1 MNRQQGFSLLET
13 LAAILLLA
21 IAVAALMRVAGA
33 SLNLT
38 DKLGQ
43 ATRADMLAQGKLDA
57 LGIAEPLAPG
67 EHEGRF
73 DKDYRW
79 RLRVLPWQDG
89 ELPPD
94 AALMLYR
101 VELHVLW
108 GDARRPREM
117 ERHNIARRITGGG
130 VEFGLAL
137 GGRRLLQHLIHGFPL
152 SGPESGHT
160 DRHATRKAWLPRP
173 FSFIRTIPSASES
186 HRIC

>member
-1 MNRQQGFSLLET
+1 MSWDRGTGNGDRGRARRRRAALFRSPFPVPRSLSHGFSLLET
-13 LAAILLLA
+13 IAAILLLA
-21 IAVAALMRVAGA
+21 IAVAALMRVASA

-43 ATRADMLAQGKLDA
+43 TTRADMLAQGKLDA

-67 EHEGRF
+67 EYEGKF

-108 GDARRPREM
+108 GDARRPRELTYVTL
-117 ERHNIARRITGGG
+117 RTARRGT
-130 VEFGLAL
+130 
-137 GGRRLLQHLIHGFPL
+137 P
-152 SGPESGHT
+152 
-160 DRHATRKAWLPRP
+160 
-173 FSFIRTIPSASES
+173 
-186 HRIC
+186 